1 MKKKKRKFSP
11 DKPCEAVHYEKHR
24 AVFLLPEPKE
34 TNKFWMVM
42 SINNP
47 YVMKT
52 KESKTIP
59 EYKENEIDD
68 ISLSKVL
75 SHLYKVFRVTEKKNL
90 FFFLTLFQNIKV
102 I

>member
-1 MKKKKRKFSP
+1 
-11 DKPCEAVHYEKHR
+11 
-24 AVFLLPEPKE
+24 
-34 TNKFWMVM
+34 M

-75 SHLYKVFRVTEKKNL
+75 SHLYKVFRVTEKKKSL
-90 FFFLTLFQNIKV
+90 FFFDSFSKYKSYLMEHFLPFLVFLKLI
-102 I
+102 